1 MQTFSLVPAQAIS
14 PANRAQIINRAYA
27 NYYVPMRLT
36 AEQMTSMERFYDVDL
51 GRSLVA
57 LTGREAVGMA
67 LLCIRGCRGWLTGV
81 GVTPERRR
89 HGVGRELVGG
99 LIEHARRAGL
109 QEILLEVITQ
119 NTPAWRLYAEAGFAP
134 TRELLI
140 WRRSA
145 ESDALPI
152 PMERL
157 IPAEP
162 AALLAHYDRWHSQPV
177 TWQRAAPTLAHMAA
191 AGRLKGYRLDWR
203 GAAAAY
209 CLVSGHGE
217 TLSLMDVGID
227 PATDIIT
234 PGRILL
240 QALAHLYWG
249 KAMTISNVPVDDPLN
264 RALAALR
271 FLVTVRQ
278 VEMRLAL

>member
-1 MQTFSLVPAQAIS
+1 MQTFSLVPAQTVS
-14 PANRAQIINRAYA
+14 PADRAQIINRAYV

-36 AEQMTSMERFYDVDL
+36 TEQMGSLDRFYDVDL

-57 LTGREAVGMA
+57 LAGREAVGMA
-67 LLCIRGCRGWLTGV
+67 LLCIRGRCGWITGV
-81 GVTPERRR
+81 GVRPEYRR
-89 HGVGRELVGG
+89 HGLGRELVGR
-99 LIEHARRAGL
+99 LIEDARRAGL
-109 QEILLEVITQ
+109 QELLLEVITQ
-119 NTPAWRLYAEAGFAP
+119 NTPAWRLYAEAGFEP

-140 WRRSA
+140 WRRSG

-152 PMERL
+152 PVERL
-157 IPAEP
+157 TPADPGGLLVHFDGWHGQP
-162 AALLAHYDRWHSQPV
+162 A

-191 AGRLKGYRLDWR
+191 AGRLKGYRLEWR

-227 PATDIIT
+227 PATDIMT

-240 QALAHLYWG
+240 QALAHLHWG
-249 KAMTISNVPVDDPLN
+249 QTMTISNVPVDDPLN
-264 RALAALR
+264 RVLAALR
-271 FLVTVRQ
+271 FLVTTRQ
-278 VEMRLAL
+278 IEMRLAL

>member
-1 MQTFSLVPAQAIS
+1 MQTFSLVPAQTVA
-14 PANRAQIINRAYA
+14 PADRAQIINRAYV

-36 AEQMTSMERFYDVDL
+36 TEQMGSLDRFYDVDL

-57 LTGREAVGMA
+57 LAGREPVGMA
-67 LLCIRGCRGWLTGV
+67 LLCIRGHSGWITGV
-81 GVTPERRR
+81 GVRPEYRR
-89 HGVGRELVGG
+89 HGLGRELVGR
-99 LIEHARRAGL
+99 LIEDARRAGL
-109 QEILLEVITQ
+109 EELLLEVITQ
-119 NTPAWRLYAEAGFAP
+119 NTPAWRLYAEAGFEP

-140 WRRSA
+140 WRRSG

-152 PMERL
+152 PVERL
-157 IPAEP
+157 TPADP
-162 AALLAHYDRWHSQPV
+162 GGLLAHFDGWHGRPV

-191 AGRLKGYRLDWR
+191 AGRLKGYRLEWR

-227 PATDIIT
+227 PATDIMT

-240 QALAHLYWG
+240 QALAHLHWG
-249 KAMTISNVPVDDPLN
+249 QTMTISNVPVDDPLN
-264 RALAALR
+264 RVLAALR
-271 FLVTVRQ
+271 FLVTTRQ
-278 VEMRLAL
+278 IEMRLAL